1 MIRRSEGMMIC
12 WQEGSSSFEN
22 IYRGINLK
30 GSLFDGDMKRRMFHF
45 MRDQFQWIVY
55 CSFQRP
61 ESRFANKVHRRD
73 SVAWFIAV
81 SRDKSPED
89 GLHKMSREQDGLR
102 SGFDKPCHN
111 SRDII
116 PSVTTVVMFF
126 VKAPMIWWLVTYR
139 WYHQGHGAHASIEGG
154 FFESKKA
161 T

>member
-1 MIRRSEGMMIC
+1 MIRRSEGMMIW

-45 MRDQFQWIVY
+45 IRDQFQWIVY

-81 SRDKSPED
+81 SRDRGPEN
-89 GLHKMSREQDGLR
+89 GLHENVQRTGWSAEWVRQAL
-102 SGFDKPCHN
+102 SQQ
-111 SRDII
+111 SWW
-116 PSVTTVVMFF
+116 FF
-126 VKAPMIWWLVTYR
+126 VKAPRTWWCVYGFTNVMEHMRRTRGNSPNPERLHR
-139 WYHQGHGAHASIEGG
+139 W
-154 FFESKKA
+154 A